1 MYQPI
6 ILKYDLSDFE
16 PDISRKTLDLHY
28 NKLYLKY
35 LNNLN
40 RILRNNNFKFN
51 YPIKELFDKI
61 SDFPISDRDDILY
74 NLGGVLNHE
83 MYFRNMTPNYNKDIP
98 EPLKGDLIK
107 RYGSINNFLL
117 DLTIKANTLG
127 GSGYVYLTLTQTKE
141 FLIVKIPNQESPI
154 FYNLYPLMNIDVWE
168 HAYYLDYFTERK
180 DYVNMFLKHIDFDE
194 VNKNYVT
201 ALRTMKGVMWKE

>member
-6 ILKYDLSDFE
+6 ILKYNLRDFE
-16 PDISRKTLDLHY
+16 PDISYKTMDLHY
-28 NKLYLKY
+28 NTLYLNY
-35 LNNLN
+35 LNKLN
-40 RILRNNNFKFN
+40 TLLKNNNFDYS
-51 YPIKELFDKI
+51 YPIYEIYSHI

-201 ALRTMKGVMWKE
+201 ALRTMKGVM